1 MKAFYFRPQD
11 CRLPGKPL
19 RPYLKFIY
27 LGGQLYRLIYNI
39 LSFPDMDSKAQK

>member
-11 CRLPGKPL
+11 CCLPGKPH

-27 LGGQLYRLIYNI
+27 LGGQLYRLIYI
-39 LSFPDMDSKAQK
+39 IS